1 MADKKPPSKNPLK
14 SPLNKKDGANPK
26 FPTWGFLVIILFLIV
41 IQFMFL
47 NPEPSNGIKYSEFLD
62 QVKSG
67 YVDEIIIKNQVNVYG
82 KYNESA
88 LSDGIISPPEQ
99 QDSPLNLPTAMAEEY
114 RTFVTTI
121 LPNDDIRPI
130 LDEFGVEYEV
140 RIEEEWF
147 SGVFMWLV
155 MIGLAVGF
163 WVFIFRRMN
172 PGQQVLNIG
181 KNKASLYDQQTETKV
196 TFKDVAGLDEAK
208 AEVEEVVEFLK
219 TPQKFTKLGGTLP
232 KGVLLVGP
240 PGTGKTLLAKAT
252 AGEASVPFFSLSGS
266 DFVEMFVGV
275 GAARVRDL
283 FKQAKEKAPC
293 IVFIDEIDSIGR
305 SRGKGMAMGSND
317 ERENTLNQ
325 LLSEMDGFN
334 SDKGVILMAAT
345 NRPDILDSA
354 LLRPGRFD
362 RQILIDKP
370 DLNGRVEVLKVH
382 VKKVKLSSTIDL
394 RVLASQT
401 PGFAG
406 AELANLCN
414 EAALLAA
421 RRGKKA
427 VEMVDFQDS
436 IEKVIAGLERKNKL
450 ISPEEREIVAYHE
463 AGHAVVGWFL
473 EYTDPVLK
481 VSIVP
486 RGLAALGYTLQTPL
500 EDRFLMTTEELNEK
514 ICALLGGRI
523 AEEIIFGKIS
533 TGAQNDLERIT
544 NMAYAMVAEYG
555 MSKELGYISLRD
567 SSNPENSYGFN
578 RKYSAD
584 TSNRID
590 DAVQSIIR
598 MNYDR
603 TLALLTEHRD
613 QLVLLAKTLL
623 EKEVMNHQELRDL
636 LGDRPKGKHADGLFA
651 EAKIVDEVI
660 SDDVVE
666 DSTDDVVE
674 DMVEKTTE
682 DATDDIK
689 SGHGKITNKGSEES
703 KTVSSSGVDLTSE
716 IIRTDA
722 QPKENNKVTDKPK
735 ESSETEAED
744 GPSIISSENEDQANS
759 KKDLFS

>member
-1 MADKKPPSKNPLK
+1 MA
-14 SPLNKKDGANPK
+14 NKKSAPKKNIKAPNNKPDSKTPK
-26 FPTWGFLVIILFLIV
+26 FPTWGFLIIFLVLLIAQFLYTGVQVTNNLKYSTFLEYVEKGYVQEIV
-41 IQFMFL
+41 IK
-47 NPEPSNGIKYSEFLD
+47 NGSYIEGTYTDKA
-62 QVKSG
+62 
-67 YVDEIIIKNQVNVYG
+67 IR
-82 KYNESA
+82 
-88 LSDGIISPPEQ
+88 DGIIEPPAEDDGQ
-99 QDSPLNLPTAMAEEY
+99 SFNLGSNTEGFKIF
-114 RTFVTTI
+114 RTTM
-121 LPNDDIRPI
+121 LRGDDIRPV
-130 LDEFGVEYEV
+130 LDANDVEYEIT
-140 RIEEEWF
+140 IEEDWF

-155 MIGLAVGF
+155 MIGLAIGF
-163 WVFIFRRMN
+163 WVLILRRMN

-181 KNKASLYDQQTETKV
+181 KNKASLYDQQKDTKV
-196 TFKDVAGLDEAK
+196 TFKDVAGLEEAK

-219 TPQKFTKLGGTLP
+219 NPQKFTKLGGVLP

-252 AGEASVPFFSLSGS
+252 AGEANVPFFSLSGS

-305 SRGKGMAMGSND
+305 SRGKGMMMGSND

-345 NRPDILDSA
+345 NRPDVLDSA

-370 DLNGRVEVLKVH
+370 DLNGRIEVLKVH
-382 VKKVKLSSTIDL
+382 VKKLILSDDIEL
-394 RVLASQT
+394 KVLASQT

-421 RRGKKA
+421 RRGKEEI
-427 VEMVDFQDS
+427 EMIDFQDS

-450 ISPEEREIVAYHE
+450 ISPEERKIVAYHE

-500 EDRFLMTTEELNEK
+500 EDRFLMNTEELNEK
-514 ICALLGGRI
+514 ICALLGGRV
-523 AEEIIFGKIS
+523 AEEIVFGKIS

-555 MSKELGYISLRD
+555 MSDELGYISLRD
-567 SSNPENSYGFN
+567 SNNPDNSYGFN
-578 RKYSAD
+578 RKYSPE
-584 TSNRID
+584 TSNKID
-590 DAVQSIIR
+590 VAVRDIIAR
-598 MNYDR
+598 NYQR
-603 TLALLTEHRD
+603 TMDLLNEHREH
-613 QLVLLAKTLL
+613 LESLAQTLL
-623 EKEVMNHQELRDL
+623 EKEVLNHHDLRDL
-636 LGDRPKGKHADGLFA
+636 LGDRPLGRYPEGMFETSNSSSKKNGQKKA
-651 EAKIVDEVI
+651 ESATDVEIVQEEN
-660 SDDVVE
+660 SDDKSE
-666 DSTDDVVE
+666 DKEEKSTD
-674 DMVEKTTE
+674 
-682 DATDDIK
+682 A
-689 SGHGKITNKGSEES
+689 
-703 KTVSSSGVDLTSE
+703 
-716 IIRTDA
+716 
-722 QPKENNKVTDKPK
+722 
-735 ESSETEAED
+735 
-744 GPSIISSENEDQANS
+744 
-759 KKDLFS
+759 